1 MWPMGLLFP
10 LKVPGRINL
19 RGSMARHQSLNTE
32 RADQYLPRQ
41 RRDVTYVSRLQA
53 VQAAVDHQLEEMIKQ
68 HPNRRVALITF
79 NSEVRV
85 KGSKFVVRTTWFQ
98 NLQMNIFGKKEMFA
112 QFLSLTSLKYD
123 ILDIHF

>member
-1 MWPMGLLFP
+1 
-10 LKVPGRINL
+10 
-19 RGSMARHQSLNTE
+19 MARHQSLNTE

-98 NLQMNIFGKKEMFA
+98 NLQMNIFGKKGNVCTI
-112 QFLSLTSLKYD
+112 SVIKISK
-123 ILDIHF
+123 I

>member
-1 MWPMGLLFP
+1 
-10 LKVPGRINL
+10 
-19 RGSMARHQSLNTE
+19 MARHQSLNTE

-123 ILDIHF
+123 ILDIHFL

>member
-1 MWPMGLLFP
+1 
-10 LKVPGRINL
+10 
-19 RGSMARHQSLNTE
+19 MARHQSLNTE

-85 KGSKFVVRTTWFQ
+85 KGAKFVVRTTWFQ

-123 ILDIHF
+123 ILDIHFL